1 MKRKL
6 TITLSLITI
15 LLLVG
20 CSKKTSNTEPEP
32 TTKTVQTQEQPNY
45 FVEPVEYTSF
55 IAALPDAPDFS
66 VNANEALEAYK
77 AAPTKLLQSGRLDF
91 PDSNSYLL
99 VDNSGIR
106 VVNPSERSSKL
117 VDYKFFKNENG
128 KLVIIGVKSIDNCRV
143 PVAITLMEDGIIL
156 TEEVF
161 EDIESIDT
169 INLDEETNTII
180 LKARYMSLVENGT
193 TLKFY
198 RFGEELT
205 GGFEMPEL
213 SSGNYSSVFVDTE
226 GILYLTLVSTNLE
239 NPWIQLVKVDEGVKA
254 VTPKVFDKKANY
266 AFPIYTKEVDGEDV
280 EFTALMD
287 METYKSYVYMIYPEA
302 SDLNLEPK
310 TTFEVIK
317 PEDYV
322 SEKIT
327 ATVEATE
334 NTETEAETEVKTEAE
349 ETSEKNQEEP
359 ISIPD
364 IPLV

>member
-1 MKRKL
+1 MKKV
-6 TITLSLITI
+6 TIILSLITI

-20 CSKKTSNTEPEP
+20 CSKKTSNTEPES
-32 TTKTVQTQEQPNY
+32 TTKAVQTQKPNY
-45 FVEPVEYTSF
+45 FVEPAEYTSF
-55 IAALPDAPDFS
+55 IAGLPDAPDFS
-66 VNANEALEAYK
+66 GNVNEALEAYK
-77 AAPTKLLQSGRLDF
+77 AAPTKTLQSGKLAF

-99 VDNSGIR
+99 VDDTGLR
-106 VVNPSERSSKL
+106 VVNPSENSSKL

-128 KLVIIGVKSIDNCRV
+128 KLVIIGAKSIDNCRV
-143 PVAITLMEDGIIL
+143 PVSITLMEDGIIL
-156 TEEVF
+156 NEEVF

-180 LKARYMSLVENGT
+180 LNARYMSLVENGT

-213 SSGNYSSVFVDTE
+213 SSGNYSTVFVDTE

-266 AFPIYTKEVDGEDV
+266 AFPIYTKEVDGEEV
-280 EFTALMD
+280 EFTAIMD

-302 SDLNLEPK
+302 SDLSLEPK